1 MYRFLFPIKFFL
13 FSGLFLG
20 QMIPAFSQNILSSK
34 SVKNDKLSFS
44 KLTFINNV
52 GQYGSLMTGY
62 ENIGAIKYGYEG
74 FNMPVL
80 FTTNGL
86 IYLQR
91 KVEKKTIHEDQHE
104 KKKNEAVEGENY
116 KTIDKIISMQWL
128 GANQNPEIIAEGL
141 SAYYHTYGLLPE
153 KARLFNKLIYKE
165 IYPGIDIVYSV
176 TDNLKRGFEYSILA
190 KPGADLTKV
199 KMKYGGDILSIKKD
213 SKGRVVIRS
222 QIDGIIETI
231 PVCFY
236 ADEQTDSKGAF
247 KKGERIDL
255 RTQIRGKEVS
265 FVFPKGYDNKQKVV
279 IDPFVTPLND
289 FTGLNSDKAYD
300 IDYDY
305 DGNIYVRGGGDYI
318 ACELAKYDKNG
329 TLKWVFHGTLTIP
342 SWNFGHFNGGWV
354 VEKNTGKIFAG
365 QGGELLSG
373 GFQIIRLDANGLY
386 DNYITLKD
394 PSFAEN
400 WKMLWT
406 CNNGQPQIFAAGGGI
421 SSNINLSI
429 CTPPSPNLSPLNI
442 TGIAGVVAQDVA
454 DVLIDPETNAMYSIL
469 SSTEPLASFVNNR
482 IYKHLPPYNSA
493 TITWSTPSGFNTL
506 IEAQSRPYLITNNA
520 GSVNTLAINST
531 YLFYWDGKN
540 LKAFNKSNGNAVG
553 TALSIPG
560 NTALMQGGIA
570 ADNCN
575 NVFVGDI
582 NGTIKVYQ
590 FNGST
595 FDDVIAPDINIP
607 GFPASSTY
615 ALVYDNGK
623 KLIYACGQGYVASFD
638 VSSYCVSQVYA
649 INLNSDCVAGSATV
663 SLSPSPPAGSS
674 LTYALYNGSTLVS
687 TNATGIFTSLLP
699 NVPYTVRAIINQA
712 CSGAQF
718 ERIFSIVAP
727 LISTT
732 TTPSTCTQ
740 NIGTITVTGS
750 SGTLPYT
757 YSIDGVNFQNSNL
770 FSSLAVGTYTIT
782 IKDAIGCKNTKLVSI
797 PLSGVN
803 TVTVSAGPG
812 STICE
817 GTGTNLNAIS
827 NASTFSW
834 TPTTGLSN
842 PAILNPVA
850 SPVVT
855 TKYYITAVSGPCSR
869 VDSLIVNVNPAPI
882 ANPGSDEFICNGK
895 STQLNGSG
903 GIIYTWTPATYLN
916 NPSISN
922 PNVINPL
929 NSITYTLN
937 VTDGNGCKS
946 LNTANVKITIR
957 QPEKLFVGNDT
968 TIAINQPLRLI
979 AIDVNNTGF
988 TNYLWSPSYGLND
1001 NSLKTPT
1008 AILDKDIS
1016 YTVVAN
1022 TSENCV
1028 GKDTINIK
1036 VYNGPEIYVPTA
1048 FTPDGNTTNDILK
1061 AFPVGLKEFK
1071 YFAVFNRYGQRV
1083 FYTTNSNIGW
1093 DGKVQG
1099 KSQNTGSYVWI
1110 AEGIDYKGNAVI
1122 SRGTVILLK

>member
-1 MYRFLFPIKFFL
+1 MCRLLFPYYYL
-13 FSGLFLG
+13 FSCLFFW
-20 QMIPAFSQNILSSK
+20 QIIPTFSQNTLSSK
-34 SVKNDKLSFS
+34 SVKNEKLSFS
-44 KLTFINNV
+44 KSGFITNV
-52 GQYGSLMTGY
+52 GQYGNSMTGF
-62 ENIGAIKYGYEG
+62 ENIESIKYGYEG

-80 FTTNGL
+80 FTTSGL

-91 KVEKKTIHEDQHE
+91 KIEKKTTHEVEQE
-104 KKKNEAVEGENY
+104 KRKNEAAEEENY
-116 KTIDKIISMQWL
+116 KTIDKIISMQWV
-128 GANQNPEIIAEGL
+128 GANQNPEIIAEDL
-141 SAYYHTYGLLPE
+141 CTYYHTYGLVTE
-153 KARLFNKLIYKE
+153 KARVFNKLIYKE
-165 IYPGIDIVYSV
+165 IYPGIDVVYSV
-176 TDNLKRGFEYSILA
+176 TPNSKKGFEYSIVA
-190 KPGADLTKV
+190 RPDADLSKV
-199 KMKYGGDILSIKKD
+199 KMKYGGDIVSIKKD
-213 SKGRVVIRS
+213 SKGRLVIKS
-222 QIDGIIETI
+222 PVDGIIETI

-236 ADEQTDSKGAF
+236 VDEQPDSKGEY
-247 KKGERIDL
+247 KKDKRIDL
-255 RTQIRGKEVS
+255 RTQIKGKEVS
-265 FVFPKGYDNKQKVV
+265 FVFPKGYDNKQKVI
-279 IDPFVTPLND
+279 IDPFVTPLNN

-329 TLKWVFHGTLTIP
+329 LLQWVFHGTLTIP

-386 DNYITLKD
+386 DNYITIKD

-429 CTPPSPNLSPLNI
+429 CTPPSPNLAPLNI

-469 SSTEPLASFVNNR
+469 SSTEPLATFVNNR
-482 IYKHLPPYNSA
+482 IYKHSPPYNSA

-540 LKAFNKSNGNAVG
+540 LKSFNKSNGNSVG
-553 TALSIPG
+553 ATLSIPG

-575 NVFVGDI
+575 NVFVGDV
-582 NGTIKVYQ
+582 NGIIKVYK
-590 FNGST
+590 FNGT
-595 FDDVIAPDINIP
+595 NFDDAAAPDIIIP
-607 GFPASSTY
+607 GYPTSTTY
-615 ALVYDNGK
+615 ALVYDNSK
-623 KLIYACGQGYVASFD
+623 KLIYACGQGFVASFD
-638 VSSYCVSQVYA
+638 VSSYCVSQVYT
-649 INLNSDCVAGSATV
+649 INLNSDCVAGSATA

-687 TNATGIFTSLLP
+687 TNTTGIFTSLLP
-699 NVPYTVRAIINQA
+699 NVAYTIRAIINQA

-718 ERIFSIVAP
+718 ERIFSIIAP

-740 NIGTITVTGS
+740 NIGTVTVTGS

-812 STICE
+812 ATICE

-869 VDSLIVNVNPAPI
+869 VDSLIVNVKPAPI
-882 ANPGSDEFICNGK
+882 ANPGPDEFICNGK

-903 GIIYTWTPATYLN
+903 GLIYTWTPATYLN
-916 NPSISN
+916 NPNISN
-922 PNVINPL
+922 PNVVNPI

-946 LNTANVKITIR
+946 LNTARVKITIR

-968 TIAINQPLRLI
+968 IIAINQPLRMT
-979 AIDVNNTGF
+979 AVDVNSTGF
-988 TNYLWSPSYGLND
+988 INYVWSPSYGLN
-1001 NSLKTPT
+1001 NNFIKTPT
-1008 AILDKDIS
+1008 AILDRDIT
-1016 YTVVAN
+1016 YTVLAS

-1036 VYNGPEIYVPTA
+1036 VFNGPEIYVPTA
-1048 FTPDGNTTNDILK
+1048 FTPDGNNTNDILK

-1093 DGKVQG
+1093 NGKVLE
-1099 KSQNTGSYVWI
+1099 KNQNTGGYVWV